1 MKTLVIH
8 PDDRSTDFLKPI
20 YKHIIDK
27 TVVVSQDQI
36 QTDINSMIDN
46 HDRVIM
52 LGHGSTRGLFGIGF
66 DSDYIIDNTNV
77 DYLLKKKDNI
87 FIWCNADVFV
97 TTHKLKG
104 LYSGMFISEV
114 GEAYA
119 YKIQPANQDI
129 IDSSNDRFARILGSA
144 LEHNLSTTYSHLK
157 QEYTKVANSNIV
169 AKYNND
175 RLYLM
180 PA

>member
-1 MKTLVIH
+1 
-8 PDDRSTDFLKPI
+8 
-20 YKHIIDK
+20 
-27 TVVVSQDQI
+27 
-36 QTDINSMIDN
+36 MIDN

-52 LGHGSTRGLFGIGF
+52 LGHGSTRGLFGISF
-66 DSDYIIDNTNV
+66 NDDYIIDNTNV
-77 DYLLKKKDNI
+77 DFLAKKKDNI

-114 GEAYA
+114 AEAYA
-119 YKIQPANQDI
+119 YKIQPANQNI
-129 IDSSNDRFARILGSA
+129 INTSNNRFAHILGSA
-144 LEHNLSTTYSHLK
+144 LESNLSTTYSHLK
-157 QEYTKVANSNIV
+157 QEYSKVASDNIV
-169 AKYNND
+169 AKYNNE